1 MSKSRDA
8 ILARL
13 RAGDTGEQPPKS
25 DFSVLAEKH
34 WSRGAKIERLET
46 MMAAV
51 NTELHRTT
59 EASWPGLI
67 ADLLK
72 KRDIGSLLIGTNNRL
87 MDRLQEA
94 WKGQEG
100 SPEIELYDRTYED
113 ERAEVFSAPAS
124 LTSTRG
130 GIAETGSLILWP
142 NAAEPRLLSLVPPVH
157 IALLDADSLHNTFW
171 QAMTSEGWKDG
182 LPTNALL
189 ISGPSKTADI
199 EQELTY
205 GVHGPKELIVLVIDG

>member
-1 MSKSRDA
+1 MSSSRDA

-13 RAGDTGEQPPKS
+13 RSGDADKDLPAS
-25 DFSVLAEKH
+25 DFEVMAEKN
-34 WSRGAKIERLET
+34 WSRDEKIERLET
-46 MMAAV
+46 MMSAV
-51 NTELHRTT
+51 NTELHRTS
-59 EASWPGLI
+59 EADWPGLV
-67 ADLLK
+67 ANLLG
-72 KRDIGSLLIGTNNRL
+72 KRDITSLLIGTNNRL
-87 MDRLQEA
+87 MDRLQGA

-100 SPEIELYDRTYED
+100 APKIQLYDRTYED

-130 GIAETGSLILWP
+130 ATAETGSLIVWP

-157 IALLDADSLHNTFW
+157 IALLDADSLHNSFW
-171 QAMTSEGWKDG
+171 QAMTSEGWKNG

-199 EQELTY
+199 EQELNY
-205 GVHGPKELIVLVIDG
+205 GVHGPKELIVLIIDG